1 MKDFRKLFTF
11 ALGATIGL
19 AQMASSQTPN
29 AATDPR
35 INPQVRV
42 LLGNSTRTPAPLQ
55 GTTGETVTTPSGL
68 QVWVGKAGNPFWIQ
82 PMCYTRLSCSRLLR
96 TLLSVS

>member
-1 MKDFRKLFTF
+1 MKNFRKLFTLK
-11 ALGATIGL
+11 LGATIGL
-19 AQMASSQTPN
+19 AQMTSAQTSN

-35 INPQVRV
+35 INPQVHV
-42 LLGNSTRTPAPLQ
+42 LLGELNKDASPFRALPERLSPHDPDCKSGPVRPVTRF
-55 GTTGETVTTPSGL
+55 GL
-68 QVWVGKAGNPFWIQ
+68 S